1 MFAEHVVSLHLLRKI
16 GPVLRLTQGART
28 IGASVLHRSKLAD
41 FMTEP
46 SAISTSNSSS
56 SRTSTQAWLSVIALA
71 LGAFVFNTSEFVP
84 VGLLSGIGASFEMPV
99 EQVGLMLT
107 IYAWVV
113 ALASLPFMLMTRRV
127 ERRKLLM
134 WVFAVFV
141 VSHGLSGVAWSFSS
155 LVISRIG
162 IALSH
167 AIFWSITASLAVR
180 VAPPGKKAMALSLLA
195 TGTSVAMV
203 LGIPLG
209 RIVGEWLGWRMT
221 FLAIGGVAAVVM
233 LVLGKLLPLLP
244 SENAGSL
251 ASVPMLFKRPALV
264 GIYVLLVVV
273 ITGQFTAYSYIEPFV
288 QVVAGFEGNV
298 TTAVLLLYG
307 GMGIVGSVLFS
318 WMGMKFPRGFLV
330 AAIAVLALSLLLLV
344 VSSAHVWSL
353 YLQSAIWG
361 VAMICFA
368 LSMQSKVLRLAPDA
382 TDVAMSMFS
391 GIFNIGIGGGAL
403 LGSIVS
409 QTAGMGQIGYVGGV
423 LIALGAAGCA
433 FMMIKLADQFV
444 LSPVKH

>member
-1 MFAEHVVSLHLLRKI
+1 
-16 GPVLRLTQGART
+16 
-28 IGASVLHRSKLAD
+28 
-41 FMTEP
+41 MTELSTDLIA
-46 SAISTSNSSS
+46 SAPTLT
-56 SRTSTQAWLSVIALA
+56 RTSTQAWLSVIALA

-84 VGLLSGIGASFEMPV
+84 VGLLSSIGASFDMQV
-99 EQVGLMLT
+99 EQIGLMLT

-113 ALASLPFMLMTRRV
+113 ALASLPFMLLTRKV

-134 WVFAVFV
+134 GVFAVFV
-141 VSHGLSGVAWSFSS
+141 LSHLASGVAWSYAS

-167 AIFWSITASLAVR
+167 AVFWSITASLAVR
-180 VAPPGKKAMALSLLA
+180 VAPPGRKAMALSLLA
-195 TGTSVAMV
+195 TGTSMAMV

-221 FLAIGGVAAVVM
+221 FLAIGAVAAVVM

-244 SENAGSL
+244 SENAGSFK
-251 ASVPMLFKRPALV
+251 SVPMLFKRPALV
-264 GIYVLLVVV
+264 GIYVLLAVV

-288 QVVAGFEGNV
+288 QNIAGHAAGV

-307 GMGIVGSVLFS
+307 GMGIVGSVLFG
-318 WMGMKFPRGFLV
+318 WMGMRFPRGFLLG
-330 AAIAVLALSLLLLV
+330 AIAVLALSLLLLV
-344 VSSAHVWSL
+344 VSSAHDWSL
-353 YLQSAIWG
+353 YLQSSVWG
-361 VAMICFA
+361 IAMICFA
-368 LSMQSKVLRLAPDA
+368 LSMQSKVLNLAPDA

-409 QTAGMGQIGYVGGV
+409 QQWGMGQIGLVGGL
-423 LIALGAAGCA
+423 LIAMGGALWL
-433 FMMIKLADQFV
+433 FMMLKLADSFR
-444 LSPVKH
+444 LKS

>member
-1 MFAEHVVSLHLLRKI
+1 MLLWQ
-16 GPVLRLTQGART
+16 LF
-28 IGASVLHRSKLAD
+28 AD

-46 SAISTSNSSS
+46 SAPSPNLSAT

-84 VGLLSGIGASFEMPV
+84 VGLLSGMGASFDMPV

-113 ALASLPFMLMTRRV
+113 ALASLPFMLMTRKI

-141 VSHGLSGVAWSFSS
+141 VSHGLSGVAWSFGS

-180 VAPPGKKAMALSLLA
+180 VAPPGKKALALSLLA

-264 GIYVLLVVV
+264 GIYVLLVLV
-273 ITGQFTAYSYIEPFV
+273 ISGQFTAYSYIEPFV
-288 QVVAGFEGNV
+288 EQIAGFEANV

-318 WMGMKFPRGFLV
+318 WLGMRFPRGFLV
-330 AAIAVLALSLLLLV
+330 SAIAVLALCLLLLV
-344 VSSAHVWSL
+344 ASSAHAWTL
-353 YLQSAIWG
+353 YLQSSIWG

-368 LSMQSKVLRLAPDA
+368 LSMQSKVLKLAPDA

-391 GIFNIGIGGGAL
+391 GIFNIGIGAGAL
-403 LGSIVS
+403 LGSMVS
-409 QTAGMGQIGYVGGV
+409 THWGMGQIGWVGG
-423 LIALGAAGCA
+423 ALVAFGAAVCA
-433 FMMIKLADQFV
+433 WMMLRLADSFKLV
-444 LSPVKH
+444 PAKK

>member
-1 MFAEHVVSLHLLRKI
+1 M
-16 GPVLRLTQGART
+16 
-28 IGASVLHRSKLAD
+28 
-41 FMTEP
+41 
-46 SAISTSNSSS
+46 
-56 SRTSTQAWLSVIALA
+56 IALA

-84 VGLLSGIGASFEMPV
+84 VGLLSSIGASFDMKV

-107 IYAWVV
+107 IYAWIV
-113 ALASLPFMLMTRRV
+113 ALASLPFMLLTRQV

-134 WVFAVFV
+134 GVFAVFV
-141 VSHGLSGVAWSFSS
+141 LSHVLSGVAWSYAS
-155 LVISRIG
+155 LLVSRIG

-180 VAPPGKKAMALSLLA
+180 VAPPGKKALALSLLA
-195 TGTSVAMV
+195 TGTSIAMV

-251 ASVPMLFKRPALV
+251 FSVPVLFKRPALV
-264 GIYVLLVVV
+264 GIYALLVVV

-288 QVVAGFEGNV
+288 QGIAGHAGNV

-307 GMGIVGSVLFS
+307 GMGIVGSVLFG
-318 WMGMKFPRGFLV
+318 WFGMRFPRGFLLS
-330 AAIAVLALSLLLLV
+330 AIAVLALSLLLLV
-344 VSSAHVWSL
+344 MSSAHVWSL
-353 YLQSAIWG
+353 YLQSSIWG
-361 VAMICFA
+361 IAMICFA
-368 LSMQSKVLRLAPDA
+368 LSMQSKVLNLAPDA

-409 QTAGMGQIGYVGGV
+409 QQWGMGQIGYVGGC
-423 LIALGAAGCA
+423 LIAMGGALWL
-433 FMMIKLADQFV
+433 FMMVKLAGSFR
-444 LSPVKH
+444 LKPSL

>member
-1 MFAEHVVSLHLLRKI
+1 
-16 GPVLRLTQGART
+16 
-28 IGASVLHRSKLAD
+28 
-41 FMTEP
+41 MTET
-46 SAISTSNSSS
+46 STVSIPPTRS
-56 SRTSTQAWLSVIALA
+56 STQAWLSVIALA

-84 VGLLSGIGASFEMPV
+84 VGLLSGIGASFGMPV

-113 ALASLPFMLMTRRV
+113 ALASLPFMLMTRQM

-141 VSHGLSGVAWSFSS
+141 LSHALSGVAWSFAS

-209 RIVGEWLGWRMT
+209 RVVGEWLGWRMT
-221 FLAIGGVAAVVM
+221 FWAIGGVAAVVM

-251 ASVPMLFKRPALV
+251 SSVPVLFRRPALV

-288 QVVAGFEGNV
+288 QDIAGFEGNV

-318 WMGMKFPRGFLV
+318 WLGMKFPRGFLV

-344 VSSAHVWSL
+344 ASSAHAWSL

-361 VAMICFA
+361 IAMICFA

-409 QTAGMGQIGYVGGV
+409 THWGMGQIGWVGGTLV
-423 LIALGAAGCA
+423 ALGAAGCA
-433 FMMIKLADQFV
+433 WMMLKLADSFRLQ
-444 LSPVKH
+444 P